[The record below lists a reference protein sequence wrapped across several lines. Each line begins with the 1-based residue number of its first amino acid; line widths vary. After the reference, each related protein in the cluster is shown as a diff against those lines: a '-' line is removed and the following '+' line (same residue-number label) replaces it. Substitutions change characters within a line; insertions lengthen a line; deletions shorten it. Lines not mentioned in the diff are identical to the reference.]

1 MGTSK
6 EKYSKQEVDAMVQN
20 LVNEILQ
27 DNLDKYIGYKVDTN
41 DIH

>member
-1 MGTSK
+1 MGPYK
-6 EKYSKQEVDAMVQN
+6 EKDSKQEVGAMVNN

-27 DNLDKYIGYKVDTN
+27 DNLDKYMGYKVDTN